1 MNIKEALK
9 ALDPA
14 DDEQWTAD
22 GMPRVDVVAK
32 MVENEELKRV
42 EITAAV
48 PDFTRATARKLDL
61 SDNSAPAA
69 PPAAGWN
76 TPPPPGAPLEV
87 PQEDVEVVAE
97 PEVPIAV
104 ETAPSDTLDPL
115 EALLEE
121 RRLLEVEMYEAQAIH
136 KAAKVDSDEAS
147 NQVNDLNRRIEVM
160 EHADPHH
167 STAHIRA
174 YLKQQN
180 INRMARAERTRQ
192 FLGDSGVALKD
203 VLGAFDPRAAIDRA
217 MHGRKPPRGS
227 VRPVYTRPVA
237 G

>member
-9 ALDPA
+9 TLDPI

-32 MVENEELKRV
+32 MVENDELKRV
-42 EITAAV
+42 EITAAA

-69 PPAAGWN
+69 PPVAGWN
-76 TPPPPGAPLEV
+76 NPPPPGAPLEA
-87 PQEDVEVVAE
+87 PQEHVEVVAE

-104 ETAPSDTLDPL
+104 ETAPSDALDPL

-136 KAAKVDSDEAS
+136 KAAKADADAAS
-147 NQVNDLNRRIEVM
+147 NQVNDLNRRIEVL
-160 EHADPHH
+160 ENDDPHH

-174 YLKQQN
+174 YLNQQK
-180 INRMARAERTRQ
+180 INRLERADRMRK
-192 FLGDSGVALKD
+192 FLGDSGLSLKD
-203 VLGAFDPRAAIDRA
+203 VSKEFDPRAPIDRA

-227 VRPVYTRPVA
+227 VRPMYVRPSA
-237 G
+237 Q